1 MGDTLGKIFVG
12 LFGCVLMFIVP
23 VLLAAQ
29 KQDTVAQQYID
40 NAVVEFV
47 DNARAAGKITPA
59 AYEKLCRNVDMAHL
73 ICEIRITHSA
83 AYTVPTNVI
92 DPDTGFF
99 ETVTYRN
106 DFIKEDILAQMYP
119 DVGDDRD
126 YQMKNG
132 DYLKVEVQNVSP
144 TLGSRM
150 LRIFTTNQKDST
162 LFASYGGYVG
172 NNKQ

>member
-1 MGDTLGKIFVG
+1 MGDVLGKIFVG
-12 LFGCVLMFIVP
+12 IFGCILMFIVP
-23 VLLAAQ
+23 VLLIAQ
-29 KQDTVAQQYID
+29 KQDTVSQSYID

-47 DNARAAGKITPA
+47 DNARAAGKITPQ
-59 AYEKLCRNVDMAHL
+59 AYERLCNGVDMAHL
-73 ICEIRITHSA
+73 LCEIKITHSS

-92 DPDTGFF
+92 DPQTGYYVT
-99 ETVTYRN
+99 ETYRE
-106 DFIKEDILAQMYP
+106 DFIKEEILAVMYP
-119 DVGDDRD
+119 DVGDNVD

-132 DYLKVEVQNVSP
+132 DYLKVEVQNISP

-150 LRIFTTNQKDST
+150 LRMFTTKNHDTT